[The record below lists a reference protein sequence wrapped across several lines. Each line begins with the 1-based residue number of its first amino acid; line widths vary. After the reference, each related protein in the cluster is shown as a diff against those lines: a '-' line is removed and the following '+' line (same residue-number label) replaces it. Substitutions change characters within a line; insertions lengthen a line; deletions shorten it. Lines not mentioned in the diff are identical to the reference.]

1 MTPNVTHREENRK
14 ANSSIG
20 IGKGVNTLYSAGWFS
35 YWQFLEIEAARDA
48 HIERE
53 RTRKSE
59 NEKER
64 ESQREKKVQLI
75 KCPL

>member
-35 YWQFLEIEAARDA
+35 YWQFLEIETARDA
-48 HIERE
+48 QRE